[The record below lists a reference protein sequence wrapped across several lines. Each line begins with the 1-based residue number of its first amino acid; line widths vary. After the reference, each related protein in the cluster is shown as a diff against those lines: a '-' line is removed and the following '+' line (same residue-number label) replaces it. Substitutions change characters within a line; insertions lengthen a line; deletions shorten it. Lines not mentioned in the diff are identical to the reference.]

1 MRCRE
6 KIKNITLAM
15 VMIILVMSMFACEKI
30 SVSVSDGENDI
41 VSIEEVLKKGEFVKK
56 INHYR

>member
-6 KIKNITLAM
+6 KIKNIILGI
-15 VMIILVMSMFACEKI
+15 VMIILVMSMLACEKI

-41 VSIEEVLKKGEFVKK
+41 VNIEEILKNGEFVKK
-56 INHYR
+56 K

>member
-1 MRCRE
+1 
-6 KIKNITLAM
+6 M
-15 VMIILVMSMFACEKI
+15 VMIILVMSMFTCEKI

-56 INHYR
+56 